1 MNSAETTGS
10 RSMTAICALSVV
22 AVSAAIWAAATP
34 APAPAPEPRSVLPMR
49 GCGTAKPRAVAPPV
63 QAHRNGHADTLIAAR
78 DSLSVCMRGQS
89 VPVRLALDISATGQV
104 TSVEVKALT
113 SDVTKIDMHVVQC
126 LQHAVSP
133 LVFPQGTAPV
143 RISTHL
149 EGRSRLTPL
158 TASKFAK

>member
-1 MNSAETTGS
+1 MRFAETTGS
-10 RSMTAICALSVV
+10 RSMIAVSALSVL
-22 AVSAAIWAAATP
+22 ALSAAIWAAATP
-34 APAPAPEPRSVLPMR
+34 AAVHEPRPVRPMR
-49 GCGTAKPRAVAPPV
+49 GCDTAKPRAVASPV

-113 SDVTKIDMHVVQC
+113 DDVTKIDLHVVQC

-149 EGRSRLTPL
+149 AAR
-158 TASKFAK
+158 

>member
-1 MNSAETTGS
+1 MKFAETTGS
-10 RSMTAICALSVV
+10 RSMIAISALSVV
-22 AVSAAIWAAATP
+22 ALSAAIWAAATP
-34 APAPAPEPRSVLPMR
+34 APSQEPRPVRPMR

-133 LVFPQGTAPV
+133 LVFPAGTAPV

-149 EGRSRLTPL
+149 AATR
-158 TASKFAK
+158 